1 MLSGF
6 RVVGM
11 AIAILGER
19 HTNITGEDM
28 DSGNTPRKKETDML
42 IDDVRKLVSK
52 HLSDGIH
59 PSDLTYSLSFVAADL
74 GLQSAD
80 NQVAAI
86 SVFNAGLSNAI
97 RNSLDEK
104 QESQTDDEPIDH
116 CSEENKSVSLIH

>member
-1 MLSGF
+1 
-6 RVVGM
+6 M

-28 DSGNTPRKKETDML
+28 DSGNTPRKKDTDML

-86 SVFNAGLSNAI
+86 SVFNAGLGNAI

-116 CSEENKSVSLIH
+116 CSEENESVSLIH